1 MIRAELRIWYFS
13 LMINCLKSS
22 ILEESSSIFKDFS
35 HHSINDYKL
44 QFYPII
50 EKKGNTME
58 HVFLKL
64 YIFYSKQRTNQSFFS
79 YKNKIEDQEQG
90 CIFSFPSEYPIL
102 GLVNYLFTYQNT
114 LFCLKS
120 TVKRVVDF
128 GGYFM
133 VKKSCFESLI
143 RHF

>member
-1 MIRAELRIWYFS
+1 
-13 LMINCLKSS
+13 MINCLKSS
-22 ILEESSSIFKDFS
+22 ILEESSSIFKDFP

-58 HVFLKL
+58 HVFLNFT
-64 YIFYSKQRTNQSFFS
+64 YFIAGNKQINLFSVIKTKSSYFFVL
-79 YKNKIEDQEQG
+79 EDQEQA
-90 CIFSFPSEYPIL
+90 CIFFFPFEYPIF
-102 GLVNYLFTYQNT
+102 GLVNYLFTCLSVYQLTYQTT

-120 TVKRVVDF
+120 VVDF

-133 VKKSCFESLI
+133 VKKSCFES
-143 RHF
+143 